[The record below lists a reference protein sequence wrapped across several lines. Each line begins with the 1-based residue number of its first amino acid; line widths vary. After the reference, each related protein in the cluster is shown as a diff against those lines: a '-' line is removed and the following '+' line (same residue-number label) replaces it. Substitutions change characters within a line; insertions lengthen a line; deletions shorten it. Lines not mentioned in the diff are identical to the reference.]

1 MQSLTPLQKKERKKK
16 EKGKEK
22 PGITNWKQN
31 SLVPLATPDFVLA
44 REILCWKRKHT
55 SSEFSSV

>member
-31 SLVPLATPDFVLA
+31 SLVPLATPDFVLG
-44 REILCWKRKHT
+44 
-55 SSEFSSV
+55 